1 MAQFKAA
8 SLSMLGFMALL
19 ALTLAPAI
27 CARTLLDEGP
37 GPLAPLPSPLD
48 APTTPLADPPV
59 VGPAVV
65 PVTTPGGDHS
75 LTFYMHDILGGT
87 HPTARAVTGI
97 VNNVAAA
104 GMLAFAQPTDVF
116 LGNGGVPLPN
126 SNGQNVDTNGGTV
139 QSFLTGLGGVT
150 ALQVGSAAGGQN
162 QPFVNG
168 GQLPLGATLEKLE
181 FGTITVIDDQL
192 TQGDELGS
200 PVVGK
205 AQGFYVASSEDGSS
219 QTLAFTALLESG
231 GFADSL
237 SFFGVHRTA
246 VSESYIA
253 VIGGTGK
260 YVNAKGHASIRTLP
274 AVNTHETDGAQTVL
288 QFEVYLSY

>member
-1 MAQFKAA
+1 MARTKLVH
-8 SLSMLGFMALL
+8 LSMLGFVAFL
-19 ALTLAPAI
+19 ALGLAPAI
-27 CARTLLDEGP
+27 WARTLLDEGA
-37 GPLAPLPSPLD
+37 GALAPLPSPLD
-48 APTTPLADPPV
+48 APTTTLPEPPV
-59 VGPAVV
+59 VSPAVV
-65 PVTTPGGDHS
+65 PEATPSAGHS

-97 VNNVAAA
+97 VNSVAAA
-104 GMLAFAQPTDVF
+104 GALAFAQPTDVF
-116 LGNGGVPLPN
+116 LSNGGVPLPN
-126 SNGQNVDTNGGTV
+126 SNGQNVDANGGSV
-139 QSFLTGLGGVT
+139 QSLLTGLGGNT
-150 ALQVGSAAGGQN
+150 ALQVGTAGGGGS

-231 GFADSL
+231 GFADSI

-274 AVNTHETDGAQTVL
+274 PITTHETDGVQTVL
-288 QFEVYLSY
+288 QFQVYLAY